1 MSRRSIAIINNKE
14 DNFENVQNMLSILM
28 ANAVADRIT
37 VYTRKNAERFNISHE
52 RCSCFGE
59 AIPAE
64 CDNEPKI
71 RNWINSKYA
80 SDCGFLHVIEDSV
93 KLLKDPSSFISDL
106 ENMMT
111 ALDYTVWFSTVT
123 DGCNYVYQKYNPRIR
138 IVCDRPECEKLG
150 IKGELNFTSHS
161 NTQWIAYDMSKTVG
175 TDLMRFDER
184 FTSAVFFIIEF
195 LARRRNTKRPDQLF
209 YMNQYLTV
217 GSEVG
222 TFRNFKSGASTGQ
235 LDSIIM
241 KKEDDIFKSMNI
253 NFAPDNSVD
262 QVLEQLWE
270 KISQKT
276 STGSV

>member
-1 MSRRSIAIINNKE
+1 MNRRTIAIINDKE
-14 DNFENVQNMLSILM
+14 KNIKNVSGTISMLMS
-28 ANAVADRIT
+28 NNVADKVV
-37 VYTRKNAERFNISHE
+37 VYTKFAPEQFNINSDHCA
-52 RCSCFGE
+52 CSGE
-59 AIPAE
+59 SIPSE

-71 RNWINSKYA
+71 RNWINSKYG
-80 SDCGFLHVIEDSV
+80 SECGFLHVISDGVEI
-93 KLLKDPSSFISDL
+93 LKDPAHFMSDI

-138 IVCDRPECEKLG
+138 VQCDRLECARLSIG
-150 IKGELNFTSHS
+150 GELDFTSHS
-161 NTQWIAYDMSKTVG
+161 NTQWIAYDMSKTAG

-184 FTSAVFFIIEF
+184 FTISMFFIIEF
-195 LARRRNTKRPDQLF
+195 LARRRNTKNPGQLF

-222 TFRNFKSGASTGQ
+222 AFRNFKSETP
-235 LDSIIM
+235 DNPPDPIIM

-253 NFAPDNSVD
+253 NFAPDNNVD

-270 KISQKT
+270 KISQK
-276 STGSV
+276 SSM